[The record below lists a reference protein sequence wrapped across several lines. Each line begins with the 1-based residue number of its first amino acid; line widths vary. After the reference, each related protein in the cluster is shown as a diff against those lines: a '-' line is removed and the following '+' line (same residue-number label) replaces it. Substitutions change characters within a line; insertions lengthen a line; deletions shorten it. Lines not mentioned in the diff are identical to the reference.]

1 MYRMVAGETRT
12 DSIGRGSV
20 LTVSPSSGTAL
31 VERSYGGA
39 VISKTTCE
47 VETTFG
53 PYHFDMSYRIT
64 CFSGDVSVDSSLV
77 SLPVSGA
84 EGGPPAQDIARRA
97 PAFGGQPMAVST
109 VFVGDSLTG
118 NGFLTNGTAASDSYG
133 PYYTGGTFVR
143 TDDYGFATWA
153 DFVSNGS
160 FGNIINSG
168 IGGNTTAQIL
178 ARVKTDVLAYKPR
191 LVIDESGTNDIV
203 AGDSAATIISR
214 KQRLFDAYRTIG
226 ARIIAFDIS
235 PRFLFDAAKRDVA
248 VAVNRWLNQQ
258 AATASDIA
266 VFPMSAIL
274 ADYASTTG
282 GVSAART
289 FDDTH
294 PNNLGAFLA
303 GKALVNFAQPN
314 LMLGIKGSIW
324 PGDAY
329 GSSSAD
335 AIIRNSNPG
344 MSYTS
349 GGVANTG
356 VTGNIA
362 DGFTCSRL
370 SGTAS
375 VVGSIVERPDGL
387 GFSQRL
393 VITFSAANDSV
404 EFGIPAGTLTARYL
418 AGRKM
423 GVSAKLEFASSSA
436 DVVDRCILYSSAD
449 VGGTTY
455 QATAHDKFW
464 LTRRANLP
472 LSSGLVA
479 GTARSPRYQMPA
491 GAATSWAT
499 QLRIYASAAGT
510 VTLDI
515 SQYAVTLHP

>member
-1 MYRMVAGETRT
+1 MYRMVAGEART
-12 DSIGRGSV
+12 DKIGFGSV
-20 LTVSPSSGTAL
+20 LTVNPSGVVL
-31 VERSYGGA
+31 VERLYGGA
-39 VISKTTCE
+39 KVANGAYE
-47 VETTFG
+47 VETSFG
-53 PYHFDMSYRIT
+53 PYYFDMTYRIT
-64 CFSGDVSVDSSLV
+64 CLSGEVVVDSAQIAM
-77 SLPVSGA
+77 PISGSD
-84 EGGPPAQDIARRA
+84 GGPPAQDIARRA
-97 PAFGGQPMAVST
+97 PGFGGQPIAVST

-118 NGFLTNGTAASDSYG
+118 NGFLTNGVAATDSYG
-133 PYYTGGTFVR
+133 PYHTGGTFVR

-168 IGGNTTAQIL
+168 IGGDTTAQIL

-203 AGDSAATIISR
+203 AGDSAATIIAR

-235 PRFLFDAAKRDVA
+235 PRFLFDAAKRNTA

-258 AATASDIA
+258 AATAYDIA

-274 ADYASTTG
+274 ADYASATG

-289 FDDTH
+289 FDGTH

-303 GKALVNFAQPN
+303 GKALVSFAQPN

-344 MSYTS
+344 MAYTS

-393 VITFSAANDSV
+393 VITFAAANDSI

-436 DVVDRCILYSSAD
+436 DIVDRCILYSSAD

-464 LTRRANLP
+464 LTRRASLP

-479 GTARSPRYQMPA
+479 GTMRTPRYQMPA
-491 GAATSWAT
+491 GVTTSWAT
-499 QLRIYASAAGT
+499 QLRVYASAAGT
-510 VTLDI
+510 VTLDV
-515 SQYAVTLHP
+515 SQFAVNLHP